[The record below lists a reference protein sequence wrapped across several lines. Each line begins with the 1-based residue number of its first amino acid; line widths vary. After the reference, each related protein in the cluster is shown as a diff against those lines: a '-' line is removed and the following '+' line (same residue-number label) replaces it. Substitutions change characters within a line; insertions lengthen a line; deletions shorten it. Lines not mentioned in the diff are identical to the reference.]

1 LLTENAI
8 TIANAAEM
16 TARHW
21 VEGDGLPPGFYYP
34 AAQRPHLHL
43 TCSIPAGGG
52 AGGPWDVAYL
62 GFTPAVGAATV
73 IYQRSNGTNNQ
84 AAIAN
89 LPAAGNHTA
98 AQVQEEATFVYNKR

>member
-1 LLTENAI
+1 
-8 TIANAAEM
+8 
-16 TARHW
+16 
-21 VEGDGLPPGFYYP
+21 
-34 AAQRPHLHL
+34 
-43 TCSIPAGGG
+43 
-52 AGGPWDVAYL
+52 
-62 GFTPAVGAATV
+62 V

>member
-1 LLTENAI
+1 M

-16 TARHW
+16 TGRHW

-43 TCSIPAGGG
+43 TCSVPMGGSPV
-52 AGGPWDVAYL
+52 GPWDVAYL
-62 GFTPAVGAATV
+62 GFTNADGATTV

-89 LPAAGNHTA
+89 LPAVGAHSA
-98 AQVQEEATFVYNKR
+98 AQVQAEATFVYNKR

>member
-1 LLTENAI
+1 M

-16 TARHW
+16 TNRHW

-34 AAQRPHLHL
+34 AAVRPHLHL
-43 TCSIPAGGG
+43 TCNLRQGDPAT
-52 AGGPWDVAYL
+52 GPWDVAYL
-62 GFTPAVGAATV
+62 AFTAADGVATV

-89 LPAAGNHTA
+89 LPAAGNRTA
-98 AQVQEEATFVYNKR
+98 AEVQAEATFVYNKR